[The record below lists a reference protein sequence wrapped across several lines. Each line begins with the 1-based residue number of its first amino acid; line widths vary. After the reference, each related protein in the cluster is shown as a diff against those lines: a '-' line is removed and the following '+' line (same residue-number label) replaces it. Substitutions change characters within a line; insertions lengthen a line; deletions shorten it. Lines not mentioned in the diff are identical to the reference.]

1 MVTAPLM
8 ARRAVTP
15 PAVSFIGVMLGRV
28 REAPGRPI
36 SGEPIPDK
44 GPWRAQGSG
53 RPMPATA
60 KLPASMTVPPP

>member
-28 REAPGRPI
+28 REAPGHRI

-44 GPWRAQGSG
+44 ARCASGSG
-53 RPMPATA
+53 HPPPATG
-60 KLPASMTVPPP
+60 KLPASMTVPSP